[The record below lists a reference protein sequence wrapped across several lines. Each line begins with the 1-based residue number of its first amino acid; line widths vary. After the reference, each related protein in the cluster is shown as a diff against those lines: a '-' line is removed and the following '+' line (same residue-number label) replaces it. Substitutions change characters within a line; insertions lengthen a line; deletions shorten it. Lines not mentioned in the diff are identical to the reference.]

1 MYYTIYCLLFTFMLD
16 IKFIRENKEAVKEA
30 AKKKH
35 IDFDVEKLMEVD
47 DLRRRILSRVE
58 MKRAE
63 QNVANN
69 QIVNA
74 TSEEREQILEKMKA
88 LKTELERDEEDLKA
102 VMKDWQLLMLQVPN
116 IPDGSVPAGE
126 GEEDNVVRKTWGEK
140 PKFDFEPKDHME
152 LMTALNMV
160 DFERGTKAHGFRGY
174 FLKNSGA
181 MLSWAIWNYAR
192 DFFLRKGF
200 DLFIPPVILRK
211 QHFYGTGHLPGDA
224 EDIYQTQDGDYLA
237 GTAEVPMMAY
247 HAEEVLEKKD
257 LPKRYLAFS
266 PCYRREAGSYSKDVK
281 GLIRVHEFFKLE
293 QLILC
298 EANHEQSVKYH
309 EELNRNTEE
318 FIESLGIPYQQLEI
332 CTGDLKTAHVKSY
345 DTELWVPKEGKYRE
359 IGSASYYHDFQTRR
373 FNTRYRDDDDIL
385 KYTHSLNATAI
396 PTPRILVSLVEN
408 FQTADGS
415 VKIPEI
421 LTPYMNGLGKIK
433 KV

>member
-1 MYYTIYCLLFTFMLD
+1 M
-16 IKFIRENKEAVKEA
+16 
-30 AKKKH
+30 
-35 IDFDVEKLMEVD
+35 
-47 DLRRRILSRVE
+47 
-58 MKRAE
+58 
-63 QNVANN
+63 
-69 QIVNA
+69 
-74 TSEEREQILEKMKA
+74 
-88 LKTELERDEEDLKA
+88 
-102 VMKDWQLLMLQVPN
+102 
-116 IPDGSVPAGE
+116 
-126 GEEDNVVRKTWGEK
+126 
-140 PKFDFEPKDHME
+140 
-152 LMTALNMV
+152 
-160 DFERGTKAHGFRGY
+160 
-174 FLKNSGA
+174 
-181 MLSWAIWNYAR
+181 
-192 DFFLRKGF
+192 
-200 DLFIPPVILRK
+200 
-211 QHFYGTGHLPGDA
+211 
-224 EDIYQTQDGDYLA
+224 
-237 GTAEVPMMAY
+237 
-247 HAEEVLEKKD
+247 
-257 LPKRYLAFS
+257 
-266 PCYRREAGSYSKDVK
+266 
-281 GLIRVHEFFKLE
+281 HEFFKLE

-373 FNTRYRDDDDIL
+373 FNTRYRDDDGIL

>member
-69 QIVNA
+69 QIVNV